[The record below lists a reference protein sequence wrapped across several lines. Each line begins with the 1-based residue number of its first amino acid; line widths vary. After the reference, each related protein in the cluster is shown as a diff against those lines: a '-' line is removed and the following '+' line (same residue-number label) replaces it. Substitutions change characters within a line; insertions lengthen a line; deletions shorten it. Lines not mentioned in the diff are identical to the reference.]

1 MLGLLVIIKF
11 AVSLFLIASLSSC
24 NINFSSKNKLEQIKH
39 KGVLHVLTRVDP
51 TTYYEGPEGFSGLE
65 YDLVTLFAKHLG
77 VKVHF
82 ETPNTFDE
90 ILTKIAK
97 GKADIAA
104 AGLTITPERQKLM
117 RFAPAYDEITEQ
129 IIYRSGKRRPKNVR
143 ALAHGIIEVVKGTSH
158 VETLLSLKK
167 KTPDLDWNVNS
178 EQDTDALLYF
188 VNEGLIDYTIADSNQ
203 VALIRRF
210 YPKLN
215 IAFDMTEPR
224 QLAWALSAKADPSL
238 YDEATKFFNK
248 IKQDKTL
255 EQLLERH
262 YGHAEV
268 LSYVGNCVFRQ
279 HIKSRLPQ
287 FQKHFIAAAQQ
298 YTIDWRLLAAIGY
311 QESHWLN
318 DAVSPTGVQGIM
330 MLTHRTAKQ
339 LGINNRNNPQ
349 QSIAGG
355 ARYFHQRLK
364 RIPGRIPE
372 PDRIWFA
379 LASYNVGLGHL
390 EDARI
395 LTQQQGGN
403 PDKWMDVKKRLPLLS
418 QKKWYSKTKHGHARG
433 KEPVR
438 FVENIRNYYDLLIWL
453 TEENIIKKNAMTAK
467 AKEALE
473 KIENPILSNLPAAL

>member
-1 MLGLLVIIKF
+1 M
-11 AVSLFLIASLSSC
+11 ASLFLIVSLATC
-24 NINFSSKNKLEQIKH
+24 DFKFPIRNKLEQIKH
-39 KGVLHVLTRVDP
+39 KGVLHVLTRTDP
-51 TTYYEGPEGFSGLE
+51 TTYYEGPEGFTGLE
-65 YDLVTLFAKHLG
+65 FDLVMLFAKHLG
-77 VKVHF
+77 VSVRF
-82 ETPNTFDE
+82 ETPRTFAE
-90 ILTKIAK
+90 ILNKIAK

-104 AGLTITPERQKLM
+104 AGLTVTPERQNLM
-117 RFAPAYDEITEQ
+117 RFAPAYHEITEQ
-129 IIYRSGKRRPKNVR
+129 IVYRSGKRKPNKVKD
-143 ALAHGIIEVVKGTSH
+143 LTQGIIEVVKGTSH
-158 VETLLSLKK
+158 VETLAALKQ
-167 KTPDLDWNVNS
+167 KTPELDWNINA
-178 EQDTDALLYF
+178 ELDTDALLYF
-188 VNEGLIDYTIADSNQ
+188 VNEGLIDYTVADSNQ

-215 IAFDMTEPR
+215 IAFEITEPR
-224 QLAWALSAKADPSL
+224 QLAWALSAKTDPSL
-238 YDEATKFFNK
+238 YDEVTKFFNK

-279 HIKSRLPQ
+279 HIKSRLPNYRP
-287 FQKHFIAAAQQ
+287 FFIAAAAR
-298 YTIDWRLLAAIGY
+298 YPVDWRLLAAIGY

-330 MLTHRTAKQ
+330 MLTRRTAQ
-339 LGINNRNNPQ
+339 QVGIDNRNNPQ

-364 RIPGRIPE
+364 KIPQRIPE

-418 QKKWYSKTKHGHARG
+418 QKKWYSQTKHGYARG

-453 TEENIIKKNAMTAK
+453 TEENVIKKNAMTEK
-467 AKEALE
+467 TKEALVDA
-473 KIENPILSNLPAAL
+473 ENPILNSVPSAL

>member
-1 MLGLLVIIKF
+1 MLAIIKF
-11 AVSLFLIASLSSC
+11 AVCLVLAVSLSAC
-24 NINFSSKNKLEQIKH
+24 DLRFPPRNKLEQIKH
-39 KGVLHVLTRVDP
+39 RGFLHVLTRIDP
-51 TTYYEGPEGFSGLE
+51 TTYYEGPEGYTGLE
-65 YDLVTLFAKHLG
+65 YDLVMLFAKHLG
-77 VKVHF
+77 VKVRF
-82 ETPNTFDE
+82 ETPNTFDD
-90 ILTKIAK
+90 ILRKIAK

-104 AGLTITPERQKLM
+104 AGLTVTPDRQKLM

-129 IIYRSGKRRPKNVR
+129 IIYRSGKRRPKTIKDLTN
-143 ALAHGIIEVVKGTSH
+143 GIIEVVKGTSH

-167 KTPDLDWNVNS
+167 KTPDLEWNIND
-178 EQDTDALLYF
+178 ELDTDALLYF

-203 VALIRRF
+203 VSLIRRF

-215 IAFDMTEPR
+215 IAFDITEPR
-224 QLAWALSAKADPSL
+224 QLAWALSAKTDPSL
-238 YDEATKFFNK
+238 YDEITKFFNK

-279 HIKSRLPQ
+279 HIKKRLPQ
-287 FQKHFIAAAQQ
+287 YRQYFIDSAEQ
-298 YTIDWRLLAAIGY
+298 YNIDWRLLAAIGY

-330 MLTHRTAKQ
+330 MLTRRTAKQ
-339 LGINNRNNPQ
+339 VGISNRKNPK

-364 RIPGRIPE
+364 KIPDRIPV

-395 LTQQQGGN
+395 LTEQQGGN

-418 QKKWYSKTKHGHARG
+418 QKKWHSKTKHGYARG
-433 KEPVR
+433 KEPVQY
-438 FVENIRNYYDLLIWL
+438 VENIRNYYDLLIWL
-453 TEENIIKKNAMTAK
+453 TEENIIKKNAMSEKTKKTA
-467 AKEALE
+467 E
-473 KIENPILSNLPAAL
+473 KTENPILKNVPSAL

>member
-1 MLGLLVIIKF
+1 MLAIIKF
-11 AVSLFLIASLSSC
+11 AVCLFLIATLSSC
-24 NINFSSKNKLEQIKH
+24 DINFSPRNKLEQIKH
-39 KGVLHVLTRVDP
+39 KGVLHVLTRIDP
-51 TTYYEGPEGFSGLE
+51 STYYEGPESFSGLE
-65 YDLVTLFAKHLG
+65 YDLVILFAKHLG
-77 VKVHF
+77 VEVRF
-82 ETPNTFDE
+82 ETPDTFDD
-90 ILTKIAK
+90 ILTKIIK

-104 AGLTITPERQKLM
+104 AGLTVTPDRQKLM
-117 RFAPAYDEITEQ
+117 RFAPPYAEITEQ
-129 IIYRSGKRRPKNVR
+129 IIYRSGKRRPKNIKD
-143 ALAHGIIEVVKGTSH
+143 LISGIIEVVQGTSH

-167 KTPDLDWNVNS
+167 KTPALEWNVND

-203 VALIRRF
+203 VSLIRRY

-215 IAFDMTEPR
+215 IAFDISGPR
-224 QLAWALSAKADPSL
+224 QLAWALSAKSDPSL
-238 YDEATKFFNK
+238 YDEVTQFFNT

-279 HIKSRLPQ
+279 HIKKRLPRY
-287 FQKHFIAAAQQ
+287 QKYFIAAAQR
-298 YTIDWRLLAAIGY
+298 YDIDWRLLAAIGY

-330 MLTHRTAKQ
+330 MLTRRTAKQ
-339 LGINNRNNPQ
+339 VGIHNRNNPQ
-349 QSIAGG
+349 QSIEGG

-364 RIPGRIPE
+364 KIPGRIPE
-372 PDRIWFA
+372 PDRTWFA

-395 LTQQQGGN
+395 LTQEQGGN

-418 QKKWYSKTKHGHARG
+418 QKKWYSKTKYGYARG

-453 TEENIIKKNAMTAK
+453 TEENIIKKNAMNQKT
-467 AKEALE
+467 KETPEELG
-473 KIENPILSNLPAAL
+473 NPILDSVPSAL

>member
-1 MLGLLVIIKF
+1 MPALFKI
-11 AVSLFLIASLSSC
+11 AVSLFLIVSLATC
-24 NINFSSKNKLEQIKH
+24 DFKFPIRNKLDQIKH
-39 KGVLHVLTRVDP
+39 KGVLHVLTRIDP
-51 TTYYEGPEGFSGLE
+51 TTYYEGPEGFTGLE
-65 YDLVTLFAKHLG
+65 FDLVMLFANHLG
-77 VKVHF
+77 VEVRF
-82 ETPNTFDE
+82 ETPRTFDE
-90 ILTKIAK
+90 ILNKIAK

-104 AGLTITPERQKLM
+104 AGLTVTPERQNLM

-129 IIYRSGKRRPKNVR
+129 IVYRSGKRKPNKVKD
-143 ALAHGIIEVVKGTSH
+143 LTQGIIEVVKGTSH
-158 VETLLSLKK
+158 VETLAALKQK
-167 KTPDLDWNVNS
+167 IPGLNWNINA
-178 EQDTDALLYF
+178 ELDTDALLYF
-188 VNEGLIDYTIADSNQ
+188 VNEGLIDYTVADSNQ

-215 IAFDMTEPR
+215 IAFDITEPR
-224 QLAWALSAKADPSL
+224 QLAWALSAKTDPSL
-238 YDEATKFFNK
+238 YDEVTKFFNK

-279 HIKSRLPQ
+279 HIKSRLPKYRP
-287 FQKHFIAAAQQ
+287 FFIAAAAQ
-298 YTIDWRLLAAIGY
+298 YPVDWRLLAAIGY

-330 MLTHRTAKQ
+330 MLTRRTAQ
-339 LGINNRNNPQ
+339 QVGINNRNNPQ
-349 QSIAGG
+349 QSIVGG

-364 RIPGRIPE
+364 KIPQRIPE

-418 QKKWYSKTKHGHARG
+418 QKKWYSQTKHGYARG

-453 TEENIIKKNAMTAK
+453 TEENVIKKNAMTEK
-467 AKEALE
+467 TKEALVDA
-473 KIENPILSNLPAAL
+473 ENPILNSVPSAL